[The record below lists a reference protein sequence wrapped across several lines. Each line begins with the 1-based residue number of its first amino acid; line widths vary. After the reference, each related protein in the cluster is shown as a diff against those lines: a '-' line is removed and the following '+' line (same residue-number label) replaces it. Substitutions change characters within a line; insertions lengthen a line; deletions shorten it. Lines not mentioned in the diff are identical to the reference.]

1 MYLQDTKQQQYYLY
15 HLFLSYVLSV
25 LLIYLLSPNDVMIP
39 VGIVTTYQM
48 YVIVTYKKQREK
60 ERKRGIEKVVEE
72 RE

>member
-1 MYLQDTKQQQYYLY
+1 
-15 HLFLSYVLSV
+15 
-25 LLIYLLSPNDVMIP
+25 MIP